1 MTKNNTRDIN
11 ISDSVLYEDN
21 HLIVINKPAGAL
33 VQGDKTGDLPIS
45 DDVKAYIKNKYNKP
59 GDVFLGTVHRLDRP
73 TSGLVLFARTSKAL
87 TRMNALFKSGDI
99 QKTYWAIT
107 EKSPT
112 TATGKLIDF
121 LQKTERNNKSHVV
134 SENTAGAKK
143 AELDY
148 ALKGKGDRY
157 SFIEINPMT
166 GRHHQIRVQLSHM
179 GFIIKG
185 DLKYGAKRSNKDGSI
200 CLHARKLSFV
210 HPVKKE
216 TVEIVAPVPND
227 NLWKAFETSHS

>member
-107 EKSPT
+107 EKSTT

-179 GFIIKG
+179 GCIIKG

>member
-179 GFIIKG
+179 GCIIKG
-185 DLKYGAKRSNKDGSI
+185 DLKYGAKRSNKNGSI

>member
-179 GFIIKG
+179 GCIIKG

>member
-1 MTKNNTRDIN
+1 MTKNNTRDIH

-179 GFIIKG
+179 GCIIKG